1 MNGNGTTFT
10 IELQK
15 ELDNLRQNFLASAP
29 PGVAAALE
37 RSADEIIRSGIMGR
51 VAPRGATAPDFTLP
65 NAVGREIRLSTVL
78 ARGPIVLTFYR
89 GAW

>member
-1 MNGNGTTFT
+1 MNGNGMTFT

-29 PGVAAALE
+29 PGVATALE

-51 VAPRGATAPDFTLP
+51 VVPRGATAPDFTLP
-65 NAVGREIRLSTVL
+65 NAVGREIRLASVL
-78 ARGPIVLTFYR
+78 AGGPVVLTFYR